1 MKQHMLTHKIRDMP
15 PGFDKG
21 PGVPTAPSSEDG
33 REPSP
38 DRRSSPDK
46 MELKRSPPAH
56 PPPMTHASPIDM
68 PSLPKRPSGKRSFR
82 YQRDMVL
89 SRDSYREHYA
99 TGAERLTEILRSHTV
114 TQPQAGASP

>member
-1 MKQHMLTHKIRDMP
+1 MLTHKIRDMP

-89 SRDSYREHYA
+89 SRALCYRGRKIDRDTAITHGNA
-99 TGAERLTEILRSHTV
+99 AASGCVTV
-114 TQPQAGASP
+114 MQINED